1 MEIERKFLVKNL
13 PALENYAYKKIIQ
26 AYVSNS
32 PVIRI
37 RQMGEDFFLTV
48 KNKGQIARE
57 EFEMP
62 ISQKQFQTL
71 WQKTEGTPIEKTRYF
86 IPLENDLTAELDVYF
101 GELQGLYTVE
111 VEFPSLEDAE
121 AFKAPDWFG
130 LDVSLDKRYKNNQLT
145 QFGLPK

>member
-1 MEIERKFLVKNL
+1 MEIERKFLVKTL
-13 PALENYAYKKIIQ
+13 PHLENYPYKKIVQ
-26 AYVSNS
+26 AYVSND

-37 RQMGEDFFLTV
+37 RQMGESFFLTV

-62 ISQKQFQTL
+62 ISSKQFQKL
-71 WQKTEGTPIEKTRYF
+71 WKKTEGTPIEKNRYF
-86 IPLENDLTAELDVYF
+86 IPLENSLTAELDVYF
-101 GELQGLYTVE
+101 GELEGLYTVE
-111 VEFPSLEDAE
+111 VEFASLKDSE
-121 AFKAPDWFG
+121 AFQPPDWFG